1 MSARGLNSYDDEEL
15 AMKKLIFGIC
25 AVMLVVFLLFGG
37 GKNASDKDEAK
48 VLSVSEAA
56 FSVRNSKSEDATSF
70 RVGRFAAED
79 GTRLSFD
86 GQGEVREIATN
97 LVTKV
102 GRCSL
107 TQSDD
112 GAVVLWMDLGG
123 EAKLFTFQLA
133 SPEGRFILTD
143 AEGNTEQ
150 YTPVL

>member
-1 MSARGLNSYDDEEL
+1 
-15 AMKKLIFGIC
+15 MKKLILGIC

-37 GKNASDKDEAK
+37 GKNAGDRDEAK
-48 VLSVSEAA
+48 VRSVSEAA

-70 RVGRFAAED
+70 LVGRFAAED

-86 GQGEVREIATN
+86 GQGEVREIAAN
-97 LVTKV
+97 LVTEV

-112 GAVVLWMDLGG
+112 GAVVLWMDLNG
-123 EAKLFTFQLA
+123 EARLFSFQLA
-133 SPEGRFILTD
+133 SPDGMFTLTD
-143 AEGNTEQ
+143 VNGNTVQ